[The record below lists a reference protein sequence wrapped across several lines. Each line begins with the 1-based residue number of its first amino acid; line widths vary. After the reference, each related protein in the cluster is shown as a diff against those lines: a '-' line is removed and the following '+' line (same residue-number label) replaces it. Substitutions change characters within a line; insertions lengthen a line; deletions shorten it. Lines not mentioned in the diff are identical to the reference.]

1 MGSVYKI
8 RCKHCGAQFNLSNHA
23 NYGFLPISI
32 GYGKSAG
39 DIETQ
44 SAMRCPACL
53 KRLNNTAEEFN
64 EQVKVTHSWD

>member
-23 NYGFLPISI
+23 NYGFLPFSI
-32 GYGKSAG
+32 GYAG

-64 EQVKVTHSWD
+64 EQVKVTHSWE